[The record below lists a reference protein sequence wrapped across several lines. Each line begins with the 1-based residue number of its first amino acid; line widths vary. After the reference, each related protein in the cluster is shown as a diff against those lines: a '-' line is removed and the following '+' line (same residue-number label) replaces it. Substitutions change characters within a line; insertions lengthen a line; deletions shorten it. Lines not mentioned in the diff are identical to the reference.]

1 MRRIYYIL
9 VCFIACFLFSI
20 SVDAKESNIYIAD
33 EAGLLS
39 EDEINDLEEY
49 FETLNSDFNY
59 VAVTVDHHEH
69 YGIDS
74 DEVLEDYYNT
84 YYDDTQSGLAFIIDM
99 YSRRIILSAYGDLRF
114 VLRASDEQDVTD
126 NVYKYASKEDYYD
139 CIYHAFSQAYTI
151 CNDGFVLR
159 PMRIIVTVLI
169 SLILG
174 FMIPF
179 LRAMKQRNRLRIS
192 KEEREIVMAGAG
204 VVAAAQVY
212 DSVKRH
218 IDRAI
223 SSSGHSSSG
232 GSYHHSSYSGGS
244 SHSSHSGGG
253 FSSHSSG
260 GHSSGGH
267 SF

>member
-1 MRRIYYIL
+1 MMKVNGKLI
-9 VCFIACFLFSI
+9 
-20 SVDAKESNIYIAD
+20 
-33 EAGLLS
+33 
-39 EDEINDLEEY
+39 
-49 FETLNSDFNY
+49 
-59 VAVTVDHHEH
+59 
-69 YGIDS
+69 
-74 DEVLEDYYNT
+74 
-84 YYDDTQSGLAFIIDM
+84 
-99 YSRRIILSAYGDLRF
+99 
-114 VLRASDEQDVTD
+114 
-126 NVYKYASKEDYYD
+126 
-139 CIYHAFSQAYTI
+139 
-151 CNDGFVLR
+151 
-159 PMRIIVTVLI
+159 MRIIVTVLI

-204 VVAAAQVY
+204 VVAAAHVY
-212 DSVKRH
+212 DSAKRH